1 MKPELIDKKLKEIE
15 KEIELVKILVLFR
28 SDYLVKPKPVSFRGM
43 AKLLVSEKELE
54 KSIEKTK
61 VSLFKLGF

>member
-1 MKPELIDKKLKEIE
+1 MKPKSLDEKLKEIE
-15 KEIELVKILVLFR
+15 KEIQLVKLLVLFK

-54 KSIEKTK
+54 RSIEEAKI
-61 VSLFKLGF
+61 SLFKSGL